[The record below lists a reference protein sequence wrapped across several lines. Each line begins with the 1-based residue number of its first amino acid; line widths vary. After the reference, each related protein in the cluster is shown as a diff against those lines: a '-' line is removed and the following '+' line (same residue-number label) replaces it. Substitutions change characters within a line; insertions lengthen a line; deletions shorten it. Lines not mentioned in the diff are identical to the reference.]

1 MSRQG
6 QPLYVVDTAVHAQTG
21 LLAATETVARP
32 AHPNHAVVD
41 IL

>member
-6 QPLYVVDTAVHAQTG
+6 HPLYAVDTAVHAKTG